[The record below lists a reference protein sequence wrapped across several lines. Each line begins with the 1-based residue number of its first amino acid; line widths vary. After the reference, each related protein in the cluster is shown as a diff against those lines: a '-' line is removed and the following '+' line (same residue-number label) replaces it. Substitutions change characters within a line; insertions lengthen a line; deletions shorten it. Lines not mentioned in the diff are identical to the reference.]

1 MTQPQTKC
9 TRLQRMVRCSLCPPC
24 GANRRSRR
32 DTSNPTTNRSGVER
46 LASDHKGMCL
56 TLRSRLLSFGNSVKC
71 DLGLYVC
78 AYLSALGCEC
88 CQLVISE
95 E

>member
-1 MTQPQTKC
+1 MGAERHVQPDDEPK
-9 TRLQRMVRCSLCPPC
+9 
-24 GANRRSRR
+24 
-32 DTSNPTTNRSGVER
+32 GVER
-46 LASDHKGMCL
+46 LATDHEGTCL